1 MTGGFITATERN
13 DFTARLYVEYRAL
26 EAENAR
32 LREAIAACRER
43 DAEPDATGGR

>member
-1 MTGGFITATERN
+1 MTDGFITPTERN
-13 DFTARLYVEYRAL
+13 EFTARLYVEYRAL

-43 DAEPDATGGR
+43 EPEPTAVSQ